1 MKNRLYL
8 ISSGILISAIL
19 LGCGPGESN
28 SEESSAPEN
37 NDGAKLVLWE
47 DIDKAVGTEEA
58 IAAFEEEHN
67 VTVEVIERPY
77 GDNVEDLRLDGP
89 GGTGP
94 DVFAM
99 PHDSIGTAVT
109 EGLIKPLDVSQE
121 VQDQYTESAMLSQM
135 VDGEVYGLPYAVETT
150 LLYYNR
156 DLVDEENLP
165 TTLDEWYEF
174 SKNITGDGTYGF
186 LALWDQIYYAQS
198 IIGGYGGYIFAQ
210 DDEGNY
216 DVEDIGLNN
225 EGAIEAAE
233 YIQKFY
239 SEGLFPSGI
248 IGEQGINVLDSLFS
262 EGKAA
267 AVISGP
273 WNLGPYEQAGI
284 DYGVVPLPKLSNGE
298 PMSSFV
304 GVKSYNVSSY
314 SEYPELAQE
323 LVLWLTNE
331 ENQLTRYENTR
342 EVPAVKALEDN
353 PVITESDSTQAI
365 FEQSGNSVLMPGIP
379 EMSEVWTPADSA
391 LQTIAT
397 GSAEPEEALNGAAEA
412 IRNQIEANHSGN

>member
-397 GSAEPEEALNGAAEA
+397 GSAEPEEALDGAVEA
-412 IRNQIEANHSGN
+412 IHNQIEANHSGN